1 MHSLRI
7 RLSDGLHFYRPSFC
21 RFSLIVLSLLFF
33 GCASSPDHPEPDPD
47 NGGLVLPEGF
57 SAVVVVDSLQGAARH
72 LTVRDNGDIF
82 VKLRFVQEDGGNAV
96 LRDLNGDG
104 KADTIQRFGNYEN
117 DGNYGTAMKIR
128 GDYLY
133 YSSQSR
139 VFRQKLEGD
148 EMVPQSEMQL
158 VLDDNFPNRR
168 REHMAKPIS
177 FDDKGYMYVPF
188 GAPSNCCQEP
198 KRTPGQPGLDP
209 CPQLENHAGIWRF
222 EEGEINLTRE
232 DGERYA
238 TGIRSIVGMDW
249 NRQDDKLY
257 AVVHGR
263 DDLLRL
269 FADRFS
275 PWQSALL
282 PSEEFIRVSENDNFG
297 WPYCYYDQMQGK
309 KVLNPEYGGDG
320 QKAGRCGTFKKPE
333 MGFPG
338 HWAPNEL
345 LFYQGEQF
353 PDRYRSGAFI
363 AFHGSTNRAPYPQ
376 SGYFIGY
383 VPFQDGRVTGDWEIF
398 ADGFA
403 GIDTIENTRDAH
415 YRPMGI
421 ATGPDG
427 SLYVS
432 DTEKGK
438 IWRIMYTG
446 DPDDFSDESLEN
458 MEARKLMA
466 HISTPDQVEDN
477 LQRTVA
483 LPGAKIY
490 NTYCGTCHQRNG
502 KGDGGRFPSLVNEE
516 WVGGDKDRLIS
527 LVINGMEG
535 EIVVN
540 GRTYNNIMPQHSFLK
555 DDEIARVLT
564 YVRQN
569 FGNNYEA
576 VETEDVA
583 KIRIKQGDR
592 Q

>member
-1 MHSLRI
+1 MFNFSSYLSCRSLRGY
-7 RLSDGLHFYRPSFC
+7 RLCISF
-21 RFSLIVLSLLFF
+21 FSFLSLFCLSH
-33 GCASSPDHPEPDPD
+33 CQPQNTLPAPDPE
-47 NGGLVLPEGF
+47 NGGLYLPEGF
-57 SAVVVVDSLQGAARH
+57 EAVVVVDSLQGAARH
-72 LTVRDNGDIF
+72 LAVRDNGDIF
-82 VKLRFVQEDGGNAV
+82 VKLRFVQDDGGNAA
-96 LRDLNGDG
+96 LRDTNGDG
-104 KADTIQRFGNYEN
+104 KADIIQRFGTYEN

-128 GDYLY
+128 KEYVY

-148 EMVPQSEMQL
+148 ALVPSSEMEL
-158 VLDDNFPNRR
+158 VLDDDFPNRR

-188 GAPSNCCQEP
+188 GAPSNCCQDP

-209 CPQLENHAGIWRF
+209 CPQLEQHAGIWRF
-222 EEGEINLTRE
+222 EEGKTNLTRK
-232 DGERYA
+232 DGERFA

-249 NRQDDKLY
+249 NQQDDQLY

-275 PWQSALL
+275 PWESAMF
-282 PSEEFIRVSENDNFG
+282 PSEEFIRVTEDSDFG
-297 WPYCYYDQMQGK
+297 WPYCYYDQLQKK

-320 QKAGRCGTFKKPE
+320 TKVGRCGTFMLPE

-345 LFYQGEQF
+345 HFYQGDQF
-353 PDRYRSGAFI
+353 PERYRNGAFI
-363 AFHGSTNRAPYPQ
+363 AFHGSTNRTPYPQ
-376 SGYFIGY
+376 SGYFIGF
-383 VPFQDGRVTGDWEIF
+383 VPFENGRISGTWEIF

-446 DPDDFSDESLEN
+446 KKEDFVEASLAG
-458 MEARKLMA
+458 MEERKMLS
-466 HISTPDQVEDN
+466 HIKTPDILEDN
-477 LQRTVA
+477 LQKDVNIA
-483 LPGAKIY
+483 GADIY

-502 KGDGGRFPSLVNEE
+502 KGDGSRFPSLVNEE
-516 WVGGDKDRLIS
+516 WVGGDKQRLIS
-527 LVINGMEG
+527 LVLNGMEG
-535 EIVVN
+535 EIKVN
-540 GRTYNNIMPQHSFLK
+540 GQTYNNLMPQHSFLK

-569 FGNNYEA
+569 FGNDYGSITAEEVTQVRNQQP
-576 VETEDVA
+576 
-583 KIRIKQGDR
+583 RP
-592 Q
+592 